1 MLLVGYFSAQISSL
15 KISQRVTTPIESGIQ
30 NGTLGIAIAATL
42 LHNPTM
48 TISPAIYSLI
58 MFGTAGL
65 IIAWMNLKVK
75 GSKVVA
81 K

>member
-15 KISQRVTTPIESGIQ
+15 KISQSVTIPIESGIQ

-48 TISPAIYSLI
+48 TISPAI
-58 MFGTAGL
+58 
-65 IIAWMNLKVK
+65 
-75 GSKVVA
+75 
-81 K
+81 